1 VFVTST
7 DPLLGGS
14 DALSTG
20 NGADV
25 MIGGAVDDILT
36 SAAGNDILI
45 GDGGSVTYTM
55 GGLNVQIVSV
65 DVAFGGNDILDGGA
79 GNDILMGGQGADLLY
94 GTLSEDLLF
103 GSNAAVT
110 LSNGI
115 VTSIQSDMQDL
126 VTEAM
131 FEQFA
136 SGKGKGTKAVAAP
149 WKDPSGYL
157 VAVSNELS
165 ARTQEQSLLADDV
178 FRNMFSLGGFWQS
191 GYQGEAS
198 AFAILSTSGTV
209 TPTTA
214 HDQLQD
220 HTDEGNSG
228 RQDADT
234 GAAPQAALD
243 DGQHPA
249 VAVADDHGSDA
260 VVLALGLVG
269 LQAVQQP
276 KSSGRRQVER
286 DAAKALAGRVL
297 SRMRRNWTSI
307 APR

>member
-1 VFVTST
+1 
-7 DPLLGGS
+7 
-14 DALSTG
+14 
-20 NGADV
+20 

-45 GDGGSVTYTM
+45 GDGGSVTYTV
-55 GGLNVQIVSV
+55 GGSNIQILSV

-103 GSNAAVT
+103 GSNASVT

-136 SGKGKGTKAVAAP
+136 SGKGKGTKTVAVP
-149 WKDPSGYL
+149 WRDPSGYL

-178 FRNMFSLGGFWQS
+178 FRNMFSLGGFGQS

-214 HDQLQD
+214 HDPLLD
-220 HTDEGNSG
+220 NADEGNSG

-234 GAAPQAALD
+234 SAAPQAALD
-243 DGQHPA
+243 DGQHPTA
-249 VAVADDHGSDA
+249 AVADDHGGDA
-260 VVLALGLVG
+260 MVLALGLVG
-269 LQAVQQP
+269 LQAVRQTGAN
-276 KSSGRRQVER
+276 GRRPFDR
-286 DAAKALAGRVL
+286 DAVKGFAGRAMARV
-297 SRMRRNWTSI
+297 RRAWSSV